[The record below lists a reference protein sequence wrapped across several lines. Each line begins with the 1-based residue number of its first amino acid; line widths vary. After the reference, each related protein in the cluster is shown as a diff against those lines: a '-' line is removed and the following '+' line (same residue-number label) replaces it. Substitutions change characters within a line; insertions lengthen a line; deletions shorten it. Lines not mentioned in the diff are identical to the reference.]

1 MEQSTISQ
9 SALDFLKHPDNLTAV
24 IATCVDG
31 LPHAATVY
39 YAIKDDFT
47 VYFLTAANTQK
58 HHNLLANQHAA
69 LVVGFGPAHITLQGS
84 GNATLLEK
92 GSDEELFAIS
102 FIKSRL
108 AKTSATWPVFQLSG
122 ADDDPITVFK
132 LDLTELY
139 LLNVEKDNGV
149 STTPDH
155 PEKII

>member
-1 MEQSTISQ
+1 MEQTTISQ
-9 SALDFLKHPDNLTAV
+9 STLDFLKHPDNLTAV

-31 LPHAATVY
+31 QPHAATVY

-47 VYFLTAANTQK
+47 VYFLTAADTQK
-58 HHNLLANQHAA
+58 YQNLLTNQHAA
-69 LVVGFGPAHITLQGS
+69 MVVGFGPSHITLQGS
-84 GNATLLEK
+84 GNTTLLEK

-108 AKTSATWPVFQLSG
+108 AKTNTTWPIFQLSA

-132 LDLTELY
+132 IDLTELY
-139 LLNVEKDNGV
+139 LLNVEQDNGI